1 MRFAACPVN
10 ALACPYTIL
19 LGMNIYRHTVSTG
32 FVKVLCRYYTL
43 RAN

>member
-32 FVKVLCRYYTL
+32 FVKLFC
-43 RAN
+43 